1 MSLPHLGSAVGWI
14 INRNEKEIEIKV
26 EKVAAIREM
35 GTQTKFSSLQANIPQ
50 MLSKIRFLL
59 FKHWDNF
66 CFCLFI
72 YTKFLLS
79 VGQVA
84 LENSKRFAPLL
95 LVEDVEIQFQ
105 FGNLHIDLIC
115 TQDVVLRSNGEN
127 YNGNYQITPTSVTN
141 PPVVTYKEG
150 RLSKILDNQRQ
161 DNHQPQW

>member
-59 FKHWDNF
+59 FKHLDNS

-72 YTKFLLS
+72 NTKFLLC

-84 LENSKRFAPLL
+84 LEYSK
-95 LVEDVEIQFQ
+95 EICSLSCLKRMLRYNF
-105 FGNLHIDLIC
+105 NLETCTLI
-115 TQDVVLRSNGEN
+115 S
-127 YNGNYQITPTSVTN
+127 SV
-141 PPVVTYKEG
+141 PRMWSCGAMARIIMGIIK
-150 RLSKILDNQRQ
+150 L
-161 DNHQPQW
+161 HQPPLPTHQL

>member
-59 FKHWDNF
+59 FKHLDNS

-72 YTKFLLS
+72 NTKFLTAFCWTSGPWIFEKICSPSCLKRMLRYNFNLETCTLISS
-79 VGQVA
+79 VPRMWSCGAMARIIMGIIKLHQP
-84 LENSKRFAPLL
+84 PL
-95 LVEDVEIQFQ
+95 
-105 FGNLHIDLIC
+105 G
-115 TQDVVLRSNGEN
+115 
-127 YNGNYQITPTSVTN
+127 
-141 PPVVTYKEG
+141 K
-150 RLSKILDNQRQ
+150 LSKTF
-161 DNHQPQW
+161 

>member
-35 GTQTKFSSLQANIPQ
+35 GTQTKFPSLQANIPQ

-59 FKHWDNF
+59 FKHWDNS

-72 YTKFLLS
+72 NTKFLLS

-84 LENSKRFAPLL
+84 LEYSRREICSLFCLKRMLRYNF
-95 LVEDVEIQFQ
+95 
-105 FGNLHIDLIC
+105 NLETCTLI
-115 TQDVVLRSNGEN
+115 S
-127 YNGNYQITPTSVTN
+127 SV
-141 PPVVTYKEG
+141 PRMWSCGAMARIIMGIIK
-150 RLSKILDNQRQ
+150 L
-161 DNHQPQW
+161 HQPPLPTHQL